1 MEDDSKQ
8 EKYEKY
14 LESIKKASK
23 KYYQA
28 NKTIINSKHNLYYH
42 EKLANNEIYKE
53 KKRQYAIDYY
63 NKKKDSIKEN

>member
-1 MEDDSKQ
+1 MEDNSKL

-14 LESIKKASK
+14 LESVKKASK

-28 NKTIINSKHNLYYH
+28 NKANINSKHNLYYH

-53 KKRQYAIDYY
+53 KKRQYAKDYY
-63 NKKKDSIKEN
+63 NKKKENIKEN